1 MATLPELLIAMYL
14 FAKTPTFV
22 ESSEAEPARAD
33 YLSFGVLSVSS
44 LNGHT
49 MRDEKPS
56 SGKVS
61 SAEAL
66 ALHHFVRILHV
77 RASQLAALLE
87 QRGIEQLTTV
97 ARAASQKLEVLEHEF
112 LAIVQRSEPATAT
125 RAVAARVGSGID
137 QTDVEG
143 WRVD

>member
-1 MATLPELLIAMYL
+1 MSA
-14 FAKTPTFV
+14 
-22 ESSEAEPARAD
+22 
-33 YLSFGVLSVSS
+33 

-49 MRDEKPS
+49 MRDQKRS
-56 SGKVS
+56 SRKVS

-66 ALHHFVRILHV
+66 ALHHFVGNLHA

-112 LAIVQRSEPATAT
+112 VVIVQSSEPPGTT
-125 RAVAARVGSGID
+125 RVMAASVGSGID
-137 QTDVEG
+137 EVDLER
-143 WRVD
+143 WRLE